1 MRAILTR
8 SMWIF
13 LLLRSMRDGIKSDRV
28 IILDRARWERDG
40 MEAFH
45 KHELNPLWW
54 AVVIFLPLLTTAA
67 MHWVAWK

>member
-40 MEAFH
+40 DWR
-45 KHELNPLWW
+45 LWQDEGEC
-54 AVVIFLPLLTTAA
+54 IG
-67 MHWVAWK
+67 